1 MIICTT
7 VNDDYRVE
15 VFSRATKLVLVDTS
29 RGVIHVEDNPAL
41 QSTNRR
47 PTVAKRCVELGA
59 DVVIAPHGSIC
70 YPSYRI
76 LKQHNVKVYVTEPGL
91 DLSSISAI
99 PLNHWEVFYSSIIAV
114 LERLSER

>member
-15 VFSRATKLVLVDTS
+15 VFSRATKLILMDTNK
-29 RGVIHVEDNPAL
+29 GIIHVEDNPAL
-41 QSTNRR
+41 FSSNKR

-59 DVVIAPHGSIC
+59 NVVIAAHGSVC

-76 LKQHNVKVYVTEPGL
+76 LRQHNVRIYVTEPGS
-91 DLSSISAI
+91 DLSNFNVVPI
-99 PLNHWEVFYSSIIAV
+99 NQWEILYSSIIAV
-114 LERLSER
+114 LERLSGH